1 MAKSQWRAL
10 TELKTE
16 ALVPWCL
23 ENLFRCD
30 PYLVWAD
37 VTTEFKAGSKL
48 GSNPES
54 ELIPA
59 LSIAVL
65 VELAAT
71 GDMEGFLK
79 RFEPV
84 ADGSKRPRF
93 IPNGF
98 EPFSP
103 SRFVTGLVDHSG
115 LAALVTEVRDR
126 KIKRFTLQ
134 NSRIDT
140 AKTIQDEYLAYQ
152 SFIKENQR
160 PDVLRTARAVAE
172 EVPSKSEPVLGTYLG
187 IIDNGLPMLKLRDD
201 IQFLG
206 HPAHFWDQGWKPPHQ
221 AGTETSIKA
230 PESDDP
236 YWRVCWEVLF
246 LMDGEFPI
254 LHPPRGFLYGRRLKR
269 LNAGAVQQND
279 QDEYFRSK
287 YFSVPPRETHGAGV
301 LGLLAPWT
309 SGARE
314 LVKWPDYV
322 SGLAMVQLPTNT
334 VVDASGGSLAM
345 RVIDGLRYILWQ
357 EANDGGN
364 GAADRSIVANV
375 SYGVHAGPHDGTSM
389 FERAIAEMLDQHPR
403 LHVVL
408 PIGNSAQ
415 VGCHAQRVLA
425 AHGQVGDEATVL
437 LEVLPDNSRDS
448 FVEFWLSRRGRV
460 ELSIQPPGSDEVYKI
475 TEDEAKICFE
485 PAPTDP
491 QEPRRI
497 HFGAVYA
504 AEVAQ
509 GTNGPMALLAIGCTR
524 AMRHSA
530 GDGEAHGLS
539 QQHRRDVLGQPGL
552 WTLRVRNLQPAP
564 VTVDAWVERDAAP
577 PDVPREHRQAYFP
590 DSCCEAVELK
600 NATPQGTLSG
610 IATFVHE
617 RLHVIGAMRSDGML
631 SDYSA
636 AGGARPPGLREGPD
650 AVTVADWSNAVP
662 GIRTTGFVK
671 GAIARINGT
680 SAACAIYARALAE
693 RLAGNS
699 TNPPRTTA
707 LETLPPEITCSPENQ
722 PEAPLIL
729 RGRDRR
735 QLLLFDVDL

>member
-1 MAKSQWRAL
+1 MAKPQWSAL

-16 ALVPWCL
+16 ALVPWCR

-37 VTTEFKAGSKL
+37 ATTKL
-48 GSNPES
+48 EAK
-54 ELIPA
+54 PA
-59 LSIAVL
+59 LAAMPGPGINPDLNIAVL
-65 VELAAT
+65 IELVTACDL
-71 GDMEGFLK
+71 GELLQRLNQD
-79 RFEPV
+79 
-84 ADGSKRPRF
+84 ADGPEQIRF
-93 IPNGF
+93 QLNGV
-98 EPFSP
+98 EPFP
-103 SRFVTGLVDHSG
+103 LSRFVTALVDRRG
-115 LAALVTEVRDR
+115 LAALVTEVLNRR
-126 KIKRFTLQ
+126 IRRFTLQ
-134 NSRIDT
+134 DSRVDIAEAIQYAHLHIAKETQMRGATVAVDT
-140 AKTIQDEYLAYQ
+140 
-152 SFIKENQR
+152 
-160 PDVLRTARAVAE
+160 VLE
-172 EVPSKSEPVLGTYLG
+172 KVPPGNNPLTGTYLG
-187 IIDNGLPMLKLRDD
+187 IIDNGLPVLRLRDA
-201 IQFLG
+201 IQFVEQ
-206 HPAHFWDQGWKPPHQ
+206 PAHFWDQGWQPPHL
-221 AGTETSIKA
+221 AGTGTGIGA

-236 YWRVCWEVLF
+236 YWDKCWEHQLSTI
-246 LMDGEFPI
+246 GGIPI
-254 LHPPRGFLYGRRLKR
+254 PVPRRGFFYGRRLKR
-269 LNAGAVQQND
+269 LETGAAREND
-279 QDEYFRSK
+279 REEYFLSN
-287 YFSVPPRETHGAGV
+287 YFSPPPREAHGAGV
-301 LGLLAPWT
+301 MGLLAPWM
-309 SGARE
+309 SGAKGRVE
-314 LVKWPDYV
+314 WPEYV

-357 EANDGGN
+357 EAEDGNDGT
-364 GAADRSIVANV
+364 ATRSIVANV

-389 FERAIAEMLDQHPR
+389 FERAVAEMLDMHPR

-408 PIGNSAQ
+408 PVGNSARI
-415 VGCHAQRVLA
+415 GCHAQRVLA
-425 AHGQVGDEATVL
+425 AQGQAGDEATVL

-448 FVEFWLSRRGRV
+448 FVEFWLSRRGRM
-460 ELSIQPPGSDEVYKI
+460 ELSIQPPGSDEVYTI
-475 TEDEAKICFE
+475 TEGEARICFD

-491 QEPRRI
+491 LEPRRI

-524 AMRHSA
+524 AMHRPTS
-530 GDGEAHGLS
+530 GDEARGLN
-539 QQHRRDVLGQPGL
+539 QQRRREVLGKSGL

-590 DSCCEAVELK
+590 DSCCEVVELK

-617 RLHVIGAMRSDGML
+617 RLHVIGAMRADGML

-662 GIRTTGFVK
+662 GVRTTGFVK

-680 SAACAIYARALAE
+680 SAACAVYARALAE

-699 TNPPRTTA
+699 TNLPCTTA
-707 LETLPPEITCSPENQ
+707 PETPPPEITCSPENQ
-722 PEAPLIL
+722 PEAPSIL

-735 QLLLFDVDL
+735 QLLPFDVHL